1 MRDQN
6 QLALDCLAV
15 EERGENVIEYLKSR
29 GFISPKATWERL
41 QINYLGRYNRK
52 NPSKGVRSMTKLT
65 LDHKKKA
72 VSIMLNGGDP
82 LDYLRRLGISNAAG
96 CWYNIKKKL
105 KEVDPDLYERLQKR
119 APGTRGAGKQKK
131 EDNPVK
137 KTEPKETEKKEE
149 QKTEV
154 VSVAP
159 DLPKKITKP
168 LMHSGL
174 TACGWRGEFGSYIRD
189 EKQDFLDADLYE
201 GDLISMKIEDWKRFL
216 KELYDAAALLGVDLH
231 E

>member
-15 EERGENVIEYLKSR
+15 EERGENVIEYLKGR

-131 EDNPVK
+131 EDKPVK
-137 KTEPKETEKKEE
+137 KTEPKKTEKKEE

-159 DLPKKITKP
+159 DLPKATVRTDDFIVCCIRN
-168 LMHSGL
+168 HSF
-174 TACGWRGEFGSYIRD
+174 GELYRD
-189 EKQDFLDADLYE
+189 EKRECIDWRSPNGEEVSMSMESWKSFAADLPRA
-201 GDLISMKIEDWKRFL
+201 LH
-216 KELYDAAALLGVDLH
+216 LLGVV
-231 E
+231 